1 MKTILN
7 LIIGLIFFSSVA
19 AQTYTL
25 NWNSSFSAPWA
36 NGATSGTAFN
46 IGGSGIACTVN
57 VAKSGGAF
65 ASSSGI
71 SAPTVSSSLVTV
83 PGSSNNLLVALDY
96 TSSSQYTDIT
106 FTFTS
111 LVYNLSFYLSDIDR
125 LDNTSNSYFDRVTI
139 NGAIGV
145 TSVQPVITKYDAT
158 TDPGFLVIGGNV
170 ARVNTNSGMAGNT
183 PSSSTDQ
190 RGTIKVDFSGWYLN
204 SFTIRYDNYPG
215 VAADPGLQFVGI
227 GNISFRK
234 NFPLAVQ
241 LNSFE
246 GENSNGKNSLKWKT
260 SNETEMDYYAIER
273 SENGNDF
280 TEIDRTASHNSITAS
295 EYNFTDKASQGS
307 VFYRLKMVNNDGSFT
322 YSKIVL
328 LNVNESTQLK
338 VYPSIFTSSLNV
350 HMESQSSEAINY
362 SFVDLSGKTVYKNT
376 FNAKKGA
383 NDFAVQLPP
392 GLSRGQ
398 YFMVMDNGSKPVGL
412 IKQ

>member
-25 NWNSSFSAPWA
+25 NWNSSFSTPWA
-36 NGATSGTAFN
+36 SGATSGTAFN

-57 VAKSGGAF
+57 VAKSGGVF

-71 SAPTVSSSLVTV
+71 SAPTVSNSLVTV

-125 LDNTSNSYFDRVTI
+125 LDNTSNNYFDRVTV
-139 NGAIGV
+139 NGNIGV
-145 TSVQPVITKYDAT
+145 TSIQPVITKYDAT
-158 TDPGFLVIGGNV
+158 TDPNFLIISGNV
-170 ARVNTNSGMAGNT
+170 ARVNTSANTAGNT
-183 PSSSTDQ
+183 SSDATDQ
-190 RGTIKVDFSGWYLN
+190 RGTIKVDFHGWYLN
-204 SFTIRYDNYPG
+204 SFTIRYDNYTGVSGNPG
-215 VAADPGLQFVGI
+215 VQFIGI
-227 GNISFRK
+227 GNISFRQS
-234 NFPLAVQ
+234 FPLAVQ
-241 LNSFE
+241 LTSFD
-246 GENSNGKNSLKWKT
+246 GENSNGRNLLKWKT

-280 TEIDRTASHNSITAS
+280 AEIGRTASHNSITAA
-295 EYNFTDKASQGS
+295 EYNFTDKASKGS
-307 VFYRLKMVNNDGSFT
+307 VSYRLKMVNSDGSFT
-322 YSKIVL
+322 FSKIVL
-328 LNVNESTQLK
+328 VNVNESTQLK
-338 VYPSIFTSSLNV
+338 VYPSVFTSSLNV
-350 HMESQSSEAINY
+350 HMQLQSSEAINY
-362 SFVDLSGKTVYKNT
+362 SLVDLSGKTVYRNT

-383 NDFAVQLPP
+383 NDFSVQLPP

-398 YFMVMDNGSKPVGL
+398 YFMVMENGSKPVGL